1 MIFKVIIPKS
11 VEKQFNNIPQKERK
25 KSLNLLNFL
34 LRLLVQ
40 VE

>member
-11 VEKQFNNIPQKERK
+11 VEKQFNNIPQKEK
-25 KSLNLLNFL
+25 KSLKLLNFL
-34 LRLLVQ
+34 LRLLAQ